1 MGIVF
6 LPQDQRKMIAEAS
19 AGRSSNWKLYVVA
32 ITCVCFLAG
41 MLVNSVSDTAPADN
55 QLDSVVTQALK
66 MFHGSKA
73 NMPNDDDYL
82 AGEADFQNRFKT
94 LKGKADLYL
103 QNETLTAWK
112 TMNAKNVSSLVP
124 SRRPSRSRT
133 SPAPSL
139 RPSPVPA
146 RAPDPDPAKRTRS
159 ITPPATLGLTPFGVG
174 HPVAGTS
181 V

>member
-1 MGIVF
+1 MHET
-6 LPQDQRKMIAEAS
+6 QYAT
-19 AGRSSNWKLYVVA
+19 VA
-32 ITCVCFLAG
+32 
-41 MLVNSVSDTAPADN
+41 APADN

-112 TMNAKNVSSLVP
+112 TMNAKNV
-124 SRRPSRSRT
+124 
-133 SPAPSL
+133 
-139 RPSPVPA
+139 
-146 RAPDPDPAKRTRS
+146 
-159 ITPPATLGLTPFGVG
+159 I
-174 HPVAGTS
+174 VAGAIEKAFPQQNIPGAIAKALAGS
-181 V
+181 GSGSGSGSR

>member
-1 MGIVF
+1 MG
-6 LPQDQRKMIAEAS
+6 QGKMIAEAS

-41 MLVNSVSDTAPADN
+41 MLVNSVSESAPADN

-73 NMPNDDDYL
+73 NMPNADDSL
-82 AGEADFQNRFKT
+82 AGEADFQKRFKT

-112 TMNAKNVSSLVP
+112 TMNKKNVV
-124 SRRPSRSRT
+124 
-133 SPAPSL
+133 
-139 RPSPVPA
+139 
-146 RAPDPDPAKRTRS
+146 
-159 ITPPATLGLTPFGVG
+159 
-174 HPVAGTS
+174 VAGAIEKAFPQKDLKAAIANAMKGS
-181 V
+181 GSGSG

>member
-1 MGIVF
+1 
-6 LPQDQRKMIAEAS
+6 MIAEAT
-19 AGRSSNWKLYVVA
+19 GPRRSNWKLYVVA

-82 AGEADFQNRFKT
+82 AGEAD
-94 LKGKADLYL
+94 L

-112 TMNAKNVSSLVP
+112 GMNAKNVL
-124 SRRPSRSRT
+124 
-133 SPAPSL
+133 
-139 RPSPVPA
+139 
-146 RAPDPDPAKRTRS
+146 
-159 ITPPATLGLTPFGVG
+159 
-174 HPVAGTS
+174 VAGAIEKAFPQKDIKVAIAKALAGS
-181 V
+181 GSGSGSAS